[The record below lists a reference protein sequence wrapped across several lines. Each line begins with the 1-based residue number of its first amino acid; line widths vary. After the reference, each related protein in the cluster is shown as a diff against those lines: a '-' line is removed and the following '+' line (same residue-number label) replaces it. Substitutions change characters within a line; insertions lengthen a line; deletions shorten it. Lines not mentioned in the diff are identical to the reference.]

1 MSASS
6 EAASAWHYHRLQ
18 KLQAKM
24 TATWMADGVRLGW
37 LIGPYEERVH
47 ICRDGQPAE
56 VLQGFSGRS
65 LSGEDVLP
73 GFELPLEYMK
83 R

>member
-1 MSASS
+1 
-6 EAASAWHYHRLQ
+6 
-18 KLQAKM
+18 
-24 TATWMADGVRLGW
+24 MADGVRLGW